1 MTGRIAF
8 GVLLVGA
15 GGLWLLSSAGV
26 VDLTYQTWI
35 GLLLIAIGIAIA
47 VVPGGHGL
55 LVTLG
60 VLVTFAGLPAL
71 LADED
76 VFSGGIGDAVEAPTA
91 PTELQPFRHG
101 IGKLTIDLTAPAL
114 ELDGAEVEGSL
125 GIGELVVLV
134 PVDADVALD
143 AHVGI
148 GNVEAFG
155 DTESGVDVDLERL
168 SGTSG
173 TQELALVLEVGIGNV
188 RVVGP

>member
-1 MTGRIAF
+1 MTGRAAA

-26 VDLTYQTWI
+26 VDLSYRTWI
-35 GLLLIAIGIAIA
+35 GVLLIAIGFAIA
-47 VVPGGHGL
+47 VVPGSHGL
-55 LVTLG
+55 LVALG
-60 VLVTFAGLPAL
+60 VLVALAGFPAL
-71 LADED
+71 VADED
-76 VFSGGIGDAVEAPTA
+76 LFSGGIGEAVEAPA
-91 PTELQPFRHG
+91 ADAELEPFRHG
-101 IGKLTIDLTAPAL
+101 IGKLTIDLTTPGL
-114 ELDGAEVEGSL
+114 DLDGAEIEGSL

-148 GNVEAFG
+148 GDVEAFG

-173 TQELALVLEVGIGNV
+173 TQELGLVLDVGIGNL